1 MPVPAE
7 LSEDRKC
14 CNQVFS
20 AKGLYQHLRTM
31 KSCKY
36 HESIYEFVKGLYCD
50 DNGDLRIV
58 FKDYIGNMIDLHHDG
73 KYITNRKIQKTK
85 KNKAGK
91 NNKSNYR

>member
-1 MPVPAE
+1 MPVPDE
-7 LSEDRKC
+7 LSEDRKS

-20 AKGLYQHLRTM
+20 ATGLYQHLRTM

-50 DNGDLRIV
+50 NNGDLRIM